1 MFITKDN
8 KKWTQEILDNGVT
21 MNFYIFVD
29 NRSWFGH
36 FKNEFKKSFQQ
47 YILGYEEVLLQK
59 IHQNPVIG

>member
-29 NRSWFGH
+29 KHSWIGY

-47 YILGYEEVLLQK
+47 YILGHEDVLLHK
-59 IHQNPVIG
+59 IHQNAVIG